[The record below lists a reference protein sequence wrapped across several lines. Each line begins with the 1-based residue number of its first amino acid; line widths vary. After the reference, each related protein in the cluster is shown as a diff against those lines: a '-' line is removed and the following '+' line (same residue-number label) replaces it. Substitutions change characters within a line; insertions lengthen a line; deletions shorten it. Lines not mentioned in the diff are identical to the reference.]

1 VTGFTLTGKNI
12 SCFFFLT
19 TKRKKKKQTKMKWI
33 QRNQKNIFLFGL
45 YLGVSCDLKGV
56 QK

>member
-19 TKRKKKKQTKMKWI
+19 TKRKKKKQT
-33 QRNQKNIFLFGL
+33 NKNEMDTKKSKEYFSLRLVPGR
-45 YLGVSCDLKGV
+45 
-56 QK
+56 